1 MSKLKAA
8 LPFVLAA
15 IPTLIAISWV
25 QSSVA
30 KTTDYED
37 QIYKACRQIGG
48 PNVGYYI
55 KQDGT
60 TICTNKRGQ
69 RLSRQPNIG
78 AFDDFFTF

>member
-1 MSKLKAA
+1 MSTLKAA

-15 IPTLIAISWV
+15 IPTLAAISWV

-55 KQDGT
+55 KDGKPV
-60 TICTNKRGQ
+60 CTNKRGQ

-78 AFDDFFTF
+78 AFDAFLTF